1 MVSPHADSFGILFS
15 FFFVGVLFCSWKLLK
30 FLLEAK
36 YKRDSFTKGEKKG
49 GGGNLLLRLF
59 VQWKVVPVI
68 TLDSK
73 RCGLSRQTAI
83 LLLKEILLLKYFN
96 YDFSV
101 PRAAQI
107 HHRCRQ
113 GWGFIYG
120 SETRL
125 KSAFCALRVTFCLT
139 LSENAWWTSAS

>member
-1 MVSPHADSFGILFS
+1 MQIVLGFYFLF
-15 FFFVGVLFCSWKLLK
+15 FCRCFVLLVK
-30 FLLEAK
+30 TAEISARSQIQKRQF
-36 YKRDSFTKGEKKG
+36 YKRGKKK

-101 PRAAQI
+101 LRAAQI

-113 GWGFIYG
+113 GWGFICG

>member
-1 MVSPHADSFGILFS
+1 MQIVLGFYFLF
-15 FFFVGVLFCSWKLLK
+15 FCRCFVLLVK
-30 FLLEAK
+30 TAEISARSQIQKRQF
-36 YKRDSFTKGEKKG
+36 YKRGGKKGG

-73 RCGLSRQTAI
+73 RCSLSRQTAI

-113 GWGFIYG
+113 RWGFIYG